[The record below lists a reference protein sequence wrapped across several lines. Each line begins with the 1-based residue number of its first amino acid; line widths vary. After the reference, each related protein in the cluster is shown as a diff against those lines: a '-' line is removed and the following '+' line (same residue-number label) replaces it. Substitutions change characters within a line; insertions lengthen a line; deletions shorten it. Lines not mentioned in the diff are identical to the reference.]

1 MKCCKCKA
9 EIPDNSRFCMEC
21 GAEQSTGK
29 VCPNCGAKGLPVEA
43 LFCPHCG
50 RQFVINNNTSEHE
63 ATSPVDFP
71 PNRKE
76 DHTEQWRISTGDS
89 ISLFFPLY
97 GITLGKTTMLDAQN
111 MGYTPDAEGIL
122 GIGANLINKYISNA
136 LFVGEYSVKVNGAR
150 FYKPSGKST
159 IESVSISLI
168 LSGEFPPEWE
178 QKYNISFSSSFNKWK
193 TLLDKLGF
201 TIMIPIEPHTE
212 FCQNPDREALFAFLI
227 GTSKDKKMEIRLHFF
242 SGNKNNEGCGLDSNN
257 SLEGIYL
264 KTL

>member
-9 EIPDNSRFCMEC
+9 EIPDQSRFCMVC
-21 GAEQSTGK
+21 GAEQSVVK
-29 VCPNCGAKGLPVEA
+29 DCPNCGAKGLPVEA

-50 RQFVINNNTSEHE
+50 RQFVINNNTPEHE

-71 PNRKE
+71 PKKE
-76 DHTEQWRISTGDS
+76 DYTEQWKTGDS

-111 MGYTPDAEGIL
+111 MGYTPDAEGTL
-122 GIGANLINKYISNA
+122 GIGANLINKYISNSA
-136 LFVGEYSVKVNGAR
+136 FVGEYSVKVNGAR

-201 TIMIPIEPHTE
+201 IIMIPFEPQTKFWH
-212 FCQNPDREALFAFLI
+212 NPDRESLYAVLI
-227 GTSKDKKMEIRLHFF
+227 GTSKDKKMEIRLHF
-242 SGNKNNEGCGLDSNN
+242 SYGNKNNEGCGLDSNN
-257 SLEGIYL
+257 SLDSIFL